1 VDYQEFMQQALLLAK
16 DAAGHNDV
24 PVGAVVVN
32 QNGEV
37 IGRGKNEREK
47 NNDPLAHAE
56 LIAIRDAANNLNS
69 WRFDDATLIVTLE
82 PCAMCAGAIAQS
94 RFARVVF
101 GAFDEKAG
109 AVGSV
114 WDLIRDPR
122 SLTQIEVV
130 SGVLKTDCSG
140 ILHNFFNSLR
150 PQRK

>member
-1 VDYQEFMQQALLLAK
+1 VDYKELMQQALLLAK
-16 DAAGHNDV
+16 EAANHGDV

-32 QNGEV
+32 QNGEI

-56 LIAIRDAANNLNS
+56 LIAIREAAYNLNS
-69 WRFDDATLIVTLE
+69 WRSDDATLVVTLE

-122 SLTQIEVV
+122 LPNKIEVI
-130 SGVLKTDCSG
+130 SGLFADESAEVLKD
-140 ILHNFFNSLR
+140 FFKKR
-150 PQRK
+150 R